1 VGPYELLV
9 DPFAANAFMRR
20 ALAACVALSLAA
32 APVGVLLTLRRL
44 ALFGD
49 ALAHG
54 ILPGVALG
62 FALAGGF
69 SVVAM
74 SAGGILAG
82 LIIALAAGF
91 FARKTVLREDAA
103 LAGSYLTALALGIA
117 IISVGGGQG
126 HELMHLLFGSVLAV
140 DETALLF
147 IAGTATVTLLVLA
160 LLWRGL
166 LLEILDPGFLQAAG
180 ARPGLW
186 QAAFLG
192 LVVLNLVAAC
202 QAVGTLM
209 AVGLMMLPA
218 LAARFWSAGLPGIV
232 RAAVAVALVSAVA
245 GLLVSYHLDVPSGP
259 AIVLVAAAVWGLSML
274 AGPEAS
280 LAARLLRRPHLAG

>member
-1 VGPYELLV
+1 VGPYEILV

>member
-1 VGPYELLV
+1 VGPYEILV

-74 SAGGILAG
+74 SAGGIVAG

>member
-1 VGPYELLV
+1 VTPYDLLV
-9 DPFAANAFMRR
+9 DPFAANPFMRR
-20 ALAACVALSLAA
+20 ALAACLALSFAA

-74 SAGGILAG
+74 SLGGLVAG
-82 LIIALAAGF
+82 LVIALAAGF

-117 IISVGGGQG
+117 IVSMGGGYGQD
-126 HELMHLLFGSVLAV
+126 LMDLLFGSVLAV
-140 DETALLF
+140 ADSALLF
-147 IAGTATVTLLVLA
+147 IAGSASITLLALA
-160 LLWRGL
+160 VLWRGVV
-166 LLEILDPGFLQAAG
+166 LETLDPGFLQAAG
-180 ARPGLW
+180 ARPALW

-218 LAARFWSAGLPGIV
+218 LAARFWSANLPGIV
-232 RAAVAVALVSAVA
+232 RAAVAVALLASVL
-245 GLLVSYHLDVPSGP
+245 GLLASFHLDVPSGP
-259 AIVLVAAAVWGLSML
+259 SIVLAASLLWAGSML
-274 AGPEAS
+274 AGPEGS
-280 LAARLLRRPHLAG
+280 LAVRLLRRPHLAG

>member
-1 VGPYELLV
+1 MTLYELLV
-9 DPFAANAFMRR
+9 DPFAANPFMRR
-20 ALAACVALSLAA
+20 ALASCLALSLAA
-32 APVGVLLTLRRL
+32 APVGVLLMLRRL

-74 SAGGILAG
+74 SLGGLVAG

-91 FARKTVLREDAA
+91 FARRTVLREDAA

-117 IISVGGGQG
+117 IVSMGGGRG

-140 DETALLF
+140 DDAALLF
-147 IAGTATVTLLVLA
+147 IAGSASITLAALA
-160 LLWRGL
+160 LLWRGVV
-166 LLEILDPGFLQAAG
+166 LETLDPGFLRAAG

-209 AVGLMMLPA
+209 AVGVMMLPA
-218 LAARFWSAGLPGIV
+218 LAARFWSAALPGIV
-232 RAAVAVALVSAVA
+232 RAAVLVGLSTSVA
-245 GLLVSYHLDVPSGP
+245 GLLASYHLDLPSGP
-259 AIVLVAAAVWGLSML
+259 AIVLAAALAWGGSML
-274 AGPEAS
+274 AGPEGS
-280 LAARLLRRPHLAG
+280 LAVRLLRRPHLAG

>member
-1 VGPYELLV
+1 VGLYDLLV

-20 ALAACVALSLAA
+20 ALAACVALALAA

-74 SAGGILAG
+74 SAGGIVAG

-147 IAGTATVTLLVLA
+147 IAGTATVTLLALA

-232 RAAVAVALVSAVA
+232 RAAVAVALLSAVV
-245 GLLVSYHLDVPSGP
+245 GLQVSYHLDVPSGP
-259 AIVLVAAAVWGLSML
+259 AIVLVAAALWGLSML
-274 AGPEAS
+274 AGPEGS
-280 LAARLLRRPHLAG
+280 LFAAWRRRAHLTG

>member
-32 APVGVLLTLRRL
+32 APVGVLLTLRCL

-74 SAGGILAG
+74 SAGGIVAG

-126 HELMHLLFGSVLAV
+126 HELMHMLFGSVLAV

-232 RAAVAVALVSAVA
+232 RAAVAVALLSAVV

>member
-1 VGPYELLV
+1 MGLYDLLV

-74 SAGGILAG
+74 SAGGIAAG

-147 IAGTATVTLLVLA
+147 IAGTATVTLLALA

-232 RAAVAVALVSAVA
+232 RASVAVALVSAVA
-245 GLLVSYHLDVPSGP
+245 GLLASYHLDVPSGP
-259 AIVLVAAAVWGLSML
+259 AIVLVAATIWGLSML
-274 AGPEAS
+274 AGAEGS

>member
-117 IISVGGGQG
+117 IVSVGGGQG

>member
-1 VGPYELLV
+1 MGLYDLLV

-74 SAGGILAG
+74 SAGGIVAG

-117 IISVGGGQG
+117 IVSVGGGRG

-147 IAGTATVTLLVLA
+147 IAGSATVTLLALA

-180 ARPGLW
+180 SRPGLW

-232 RAAVAVALVSAVA
+232 RAAVVVALLSSVA
-245 GLLVSYHLDVPSGP
+245 GLLASYHLDVPSGP
-259 AIVLVAAAVWGLSML
+259 AIVLAAAAIWLGSMVV
-274 AGPEAS
+274 APVGS
-280 LAARLLRRPHLAG
+280 FAARRRAHLAG